1 MFQIR
6 WLWRNMT
13 GKRKYL
19 VMGLMLSV
27 ITMSMTVVVPKLSQ
41 MLIDDVIVGGMRE
54 RLAPLLLGMCGVQLA
69 RTVLRYVMVLF
80 MEFSS
85 QHLIMKLRQSI
96 FDTLINQE
104 LRFYDKNR
112 TGDLITR
119 VTGDMEY
126 VRHTCAQIVYTFT
139 DSIAVL
145 LAAIVFLSTMS
156 VGLTLC
162 MLAVTPVIAVLS
174 FVYVRRIKPIYANL
188 REKLS
193 RLNTAAQENIAGN
206 RVVRA
211 FAREDYEIEKF
222 DQCSREY
229 RKANLVAA
237 YKWQAFSPVIDL
249 FCQIL
254 SVIMILA
261 GGIFVINGSL
271 TYGELTAFSGLT
283 WALSSPM
290 RNMGNILN
298 DIQRFFASADK
309 VIEVFYSRPLIVDRY
324 DCVDKETRLEGKIEF
339 QDVSFAY
346 GSQPVLS
353 HLSFSVNPGETLA
366 IMGPTGSGKTTLV
379 NLICRFYDVTE
390 GRVLVDDVDVRMWK
404 LSKLRGSIG
413 LAAQDVFLFS
423 DTIDGN
429 IAYGDPDMPEE
440 DVYKYASA
448 AAADPFIRRMEEGY
462 NTIVGE
468 RGVGLSGGQRQ
479 RIALARALAIQPPIL
494 ILDDTTSA
502 VDMETE
508 QFIQHQLRDLEFNC
522 TKIIVAQRISS
533 VKDADRIMILQDG
546 QVDMGTHAQLM
557 ARPGYYREICELQNV
572 PNLPPLD
579 PEAVAAYERQKA
591 ARAAG
596 EAAEKE
602 AARRRLRPK
611 RRPAAEQKEPAL
623 AGGKGE

>member
-19 VMGLMLSV
+19 VMGLSLS
-27 ITMSMTVVVPKLSQ
+27 ILTMAMTVIVPKLSQ
-41 MLIDDVIVGGMRE
+41 LLIDDVIMGGDRAM
-54 RLAPLLLGMCGVQLA
+54 LVPLLLGMCGVQLV

-85 QHLIMKLRQSI
+85 QHLIMNLRQRI
-96 FDTLINQE
+96 FDNITNQE
-104 LRFYDKNR
+104 MRFFDRNR

-126 VRHTCAQIVYTFT
+126 VRHACAQIVYTFT
-139 DSIAVL
+139 DSVSVL
-145 LAAIVFLSTMS
+145 LAAIIFLSTMS

-162 MLAVTPVIAVLS
+162 MLAVTPVIAFLS
-174 FVYVRRIKPIYANL
+174 FFYIRRIRPIYSNL

-193 RLNTAAQENIAGN
+193 LLNTAAQENIAGN

-222 DQCSREY
+222 DQCSKDF

-261 GGIFVINGSL
+261 GGIFVINGQLS
-271 TYGELTAFSGLT
+271 YGELTAFSGLT
-283 WALSSPM
+283 WALANPM

-309 VIEVFYSRPLIVDRY
+309 VIEVFYAKPLIVDRY
-324 DCVDKETRLEGKIEF
+324 DCVDKSERMEGKIEF

-346 GSQPVLS
+346 GDRPVLQD
-353 HLSFSVNPGETLA
+353 LSFTIQPGETVA
-366 IMGPTGSGKTTLV
+366 IMGPTGSGKTSLI
-379 NLICRFYDVTE
+379 NLICRFYDTTA

-429 IAYGDPDMPEE
+429 IAYGNPDMPEE
-440 DVYKYASA
+440 DVYTYAAA
-448 AAADPFIRRMEEGY
+448 AAADPFIRKMEEGY

-494 ILDDTTSA
+494 VLDDTTSA

-508 QFIQHQLRDLEFNC
+508 QFIQHQLRHLSFQC
-522 TKIIVAQRISS
+522 TKIIIAQRISS
-533 VKDADRIMILQDG
+533 VKDASRIMILQDG
-546 QVDMGTHAQLM
+546 KLDIGTHAELV
-557 ARPGYYREICELQNV
+557 ARPGYYREICELQHV
-572 PNLPPLD
+572 PDLPELD
-579 PEAVAAYERQKA
+579 PEAVAAYERKKA
-591 ARAAG
+591 VRAAQG
-596 EAAEKE
+596 QPPKK
-602 AARRRLRPK
+602 RLRKQRRLDEEQRQ
-611 RRPAAEQKEPAL
+611 PAM
-623 AGGKGE
+623 AGGKGGER

>member
-1 MFQIR
+1 
-6 WLWRNMT
+6 MT

-19 VMGLMLSV
+19 VMGLILSV
-27 ITMSMTVVVPKLSQ
+27 VTMAMTVIIPKLSQ
-41 MLIDDVIVGGMRE
+41 VLVDDVIVGGMRE
-54 RLAPLLLGMCGVQLA
+54 KLVPLLIAMCGVQLV

-85 QHLIMKLRQSI
+85 QHLIMNLRQKI
-96 FDTLINQE
+96 FDNVINQE
-104 LRFYDKNR
+104 MRFFDKNR

-139 DSIAVL
+139 DSVSVL
-145 LAAIVFLSTMS
+145 IAAIVFLSTMS

-162 MLAVTPVIAVLS
+162 MVAVTPVIAFLS
-174 FVYVRRIKPIYANL
+174 FFYVKRIRPIYGDL

-193 RLNTAAQENIAGN
+193 SLNTAAQENIAGN

-211 FAREDYEIEKF
+211 FAREDYEIDKF
-222 DQCSREY
+222 DQCSKDY

-283 WALSSPM
+283 WALANPM

-309 VIEVFYSRPLIVDRY
+309 VIEVFYSKPLIVDRY
-324 DCVDKETRLEGKIEF
+324 DCVDKAERLDGKIEF
-339 QDVSFAY
+339 RDVSFAY
-346 GSQPVLS
+346 GDRPVFD
-353 HLSFSVNPGETLA
+353 HLNFVIQPGETVA

-379 NLICRFYDVTE
+379 NLICRFYDTT
-390 GRVLVDDVDVRMWK
+390 GGQVLIDGADVRMWK

-429 IAYGDPDMPEE
+429 VAYGNPDMPEE
-440 DVYKYASA
+440 DVVKYAAA
-448 AAADPFIRRMEEGY
+448 AAADPFIRKMEE
-462 NTIVGE
+462 GE

-479 RIALARALAIQPPIL
+479 RIALARALAIEPPIL

-508 QFIQHQLRDLEFNC
+508 QFIQHQLRSLAFNA

-533 VKDADRIMILQDG
+533 VKDASRILILQDG
-546 QVDMGTHAQLM
+546 RLDIGTHAELIQK
-557 ARPGYYREICELQNV
+557 PGYYREICELQNV
-572 PNLPPLD
+572 PGLPPLD
-579 PEAVAAYERQKA
+579 PEEVAAYERKKA
-591 ARAAG
+591 ARAEG
-596 EAAEKE
+596 EPPKK
-602 AARRRLRPK
+602 RLRQKRRLDDAK
-611 RRPAAEQKEPAL
+611 REPAL
-623 AGGKGE
+623 AGAKGGEK

>member
-1 MFQIR
+1 
-6 WLWRNMT
+6 MT

-19 VMGLMLSV
+19 VMGLSLSV
-27 ITMSMTVVVPKLSQ
+27 ITMAMTVIVPKLSQ
-41 MLIDDVIVGGMRE
+41 LLIDDVIVGGARE
-54 RLAPLLLGMCGVQLA
+54 KLIPLLVAMCGVQLI

-85 QHLIMKLRQSI
+85 QHLIMNLRQKI
-96 FDTLINQE
+96 FDNVINQE
-104 LRFYDKNR
+104 MRFFDKNR

-139 DSIAVL
+139 DSVSVL
-145 LAAIVFLSTMS
+145 LAAIVFLATMS

-162 MLAVTPVIAVLS
+162 MVAVTPVIAFLS
-174 FVYVRRIKPIYANL
+174 FFYVRRIRPIYGNL

-193 RLNTAAQENIAGN
+193 LLNTAAQENIAGN

-222 DQCSREY
+222 DRCSRDF

-261 GGIFVINGSL
+261 GGVFVINGSL

-283 WALSSPM
+283 WALANPM

-309 VIEVFYSRPLIVDRY
+309 VIEVFYSKPLIVDRY
-324 DCVDKETRLEGKIEF
+324 DCVDKEARLDGKIEF
-339 QDVSFAY
+339 KDVSFAY
-346 GSQPVLS
+346 GDRPVFQ
-353 HLSFSVNPGETLA
+353 HLNFLIQPGETVA
-366 IMGPTGSGKTTLV
+366 IMGPTGSGKTTLI
-379 NLICRFYDVTE
+379 NLICRFYDTA
-390 GRVLVDDVDVRMWK
+390 GGQVLVDDCDVRMWK

-429 IAYGDPDMPEE
+429 VAYGNPDMPEE
-440 DVYKYASA
+440 DVIKYAAA
-448 AAADPFIRRMEEGY
+448 AAADPFIQKMEEGY

-479 RIALARALAIQPPIL
+479 RIALARALAIEPPIL

-508 QFIQHQLRDLEFNC
+508 QFIQHQLRSLTFNC
-522 TKIIVAQRISS
+522 TKIIIAQRISS
-533 VKDADRIMILQDG
+533 VKDASRIMILQDG
-546 QVDMGTHAQLM
+546 RLDIGTHDQLI
-557 ARPGYYREICELQNV
+557 AKPGYYREICELQNV
-572 PNLPPLD
+572 PGLPALD
-579 PEAVAAYERQKA
+579 PEAVAAYERCKA
-591 ARAAG
+591 ARAGG
-596 EAAEKE
+596 EPAKK
-602 AARRRLRPK
+602 RLRPK
-611 RRPAAEQKEPAL
+611 RRLDDAKQEPAL
-623 AGGKGE
+623 AGAKGGER

>member
-1 MFQIR
+1 
-6 WLWRNMT
+6 MT

-19 VMGLMLSV
+19 VMGLILSV
-27 ITMSMTVVVPKLSQ
+27 VTMAMTVIIPKLSQ
-41 MLIDDVIVGGMRE
+41 VLVDDVIVGGMRE
-54 RLAPLLLGMCGVQLA
+54 KLVPLLIAMCGVQLV

-85 QHLIMKLRQSI
+85 QHLIMNLRQKI
-96 FDTLINQE
+96 FDNVINQE
-104 LRFYDKNR
+104 MRFFDKNR

-139 DSIAVL
+139 DSVSVL
-145 LAAIVFLSTMS
+145 IAAIVFLSTMS

-162 MLAVTPVIAVLS
+162 MVAVTPVIAFLS
-174 FVYVRRIKPIYANL
+174 FFYVKRIRPIYGDL

-193 RLNTAAQENIAGN
+193 SLNTAAQENIAGN

-211 FAREDYEIEKF
+211 FAREDYEIDKF
-222 DQCSREY
+222 DQCSKDY

-283 WALSSPM
+283 WALANPM

-309 VIEVFYSRPLIVDRY
+309 VIEVFYSKPLIVDRY
-324 DCVDKETRLEGKIEF
+324 DCVDKAERLDGKIEF
-339 QDVSFAY
+339 RDVSFAY
-346 GSQPVLS
+346 GDRPVFD
-353 HLSFSVNPGETLA
+353 HLNFVIQPGETVA

-379 NLICRFYDVTE
+379 NLICRFYDTT
-390 GRVLVDDVDVRMWK
+390 GGQVLIDGADVRMWK

-429 IAYGDPDMPEE
+429 VAYGNPDMPEE
-440 DVYKYASA
+440 DVVKYAAA
-448 AAADPFIRRMEEGY
+448 AAADPFIRKMEEGY

-479 RIALARALAIQPPIL
+479 RIALARALAIEPPIL

-508 QFIQHQLRDLEFNC
+508 QFIQHQLRSLAFNA

-533 VKDADRIMILQDG
+533 VKDASRILILQDG
-546 QVDMGTHAQLM
+546 RLDIGTHAELIQK
-557 ARPGYYREICELQNV
+557 PGYYREICELQNV
-572 PNLPPLD
+572 PGLPPLD
-579 PEAVAAYERQKA
+579 PEEVAAYERKKA
-591 ARAAG
+591 ARAEG
-596 EAAEKE
+596 EPPKK
-602 AARRRLRPK
+602 RLRQKRRLDDAK
-611 RRPAAEQKEPAL
+611 REPAL
-623 AGGKGE
+623 AGAKGGEK

>member
-1 MFQIR
+1 
-6 WLWRNMT
+6 MT

-19 VMGLMLSV
+19 VMGLSLSV
-27 ITMSMTVVVPKLSQ
+27 ITMAMTVIIPKLSQ
-41 MLIDDVIVGGMRE
+41 LLIDDVIVGGDRSK
-54 RLAPLLLGMCGVQLA
+54 LVPLLIAMCGVQLI

-85 QHLIMKLRQSI
+85 QHLIMNLRQKI
-96 FDTLINQE
+96 FDNVINQE
-104 LRFYDKNR
+104 MRFFDKNR

-139 DSIAVL
+139 DSVSVL
-145 LAAIVFLSTMS
+145 IAAIVFLATMS

-162 MLAVTPVIAVLS
+162 MVAVTPVIAFLS
-174 FVYVRRIKPIYANL
+174 FFYVKRIRPIYGNL

-193 RLNTAAQENIAGN
+193 LLNTAAQENIAGN

-222 DQCSREY
+222 DRCSRDF

-261 GGIFVINGSL
+261 GGIFVINGQL

-283 WALSSPM
+283 WALANPM

-309 VIEVFYSRPLIVDRY
+309 VIEVFYSKPLIVDRY
-324 DCVDKETRLEGKIEF
+324 DCVDQEDRLKGKIEF
-339 QDVSFAY
+339 RDVSFAY
-346 GSQPVLS
+346 GDRPVLG
-353 HLSFSVNPGETLA
+353 HLNFTIQPGETVA

-379 NLICRFYDVTE
+379 NLICRFYDTT
-390 GRVLVDDVDVRMWK
+390 GGQVLVDDTDVRMWK

-429 IAYGDPDMPEE
+429 IAYGNPDMPEA
-440 DVYKYASA
+440 DVEKYAAA
-448 AAADPFIRRMEEGY
+448 AAADPFIRKMEEGY

-494 ILDDTTSA
+494 VLDDTTSA

-508 QFIQHQLRDLEFNC
+508 QYIQHQLRSLEFAC
-522 TKIIVAQRISS
+522 TKIIIAQRISS
-533 VKDADRIMILQDG
+533 VKDASRIMILQDG
-546 QVDMGTHAQLM
+546 RLDIGTHQELIAK
-557 ARPGYYREICELQNV
+557 PGYYREICELQNV
-572 PNLPPLD
+572 PGLPELD
-579 PEAVAAYERQKA
+579 PSEVAAYERRKA
-591 ARAAG
+591 ERAKG
-596 EAAEKE
+596 NRPLKK
-602 AARRRLRPK
+602 RLRPK
-611 RRPAAEQKEPAL
+611 RRLDEDGREPAL
-623 AGGKGE
+623 AGKGGER